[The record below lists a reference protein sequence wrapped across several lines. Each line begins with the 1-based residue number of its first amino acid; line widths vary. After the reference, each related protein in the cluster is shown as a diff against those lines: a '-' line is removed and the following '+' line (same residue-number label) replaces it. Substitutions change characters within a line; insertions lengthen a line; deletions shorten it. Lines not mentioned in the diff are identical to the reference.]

1 MDIIFLLNRKVRI
14 ITNPMDW
21 NSLCMNTEPG
31 IIISPII
38 LDERNINLN
47 EVIGF
52 PNRAYSYGCLVTFI
66 TQKITSAYE
75 NYKNAQIYIPHNG
88 SNNDSSLSVY
98 IRTFRDGNDVKT
110 WRRFT
115 PQNVVNANPTT

>member
-1 MDIIFLLNRKVRI
+1 
-14 ITNPMDW
+14 MDW
-21 NSLCMNTEPG
+21 NSLCMNTELG

-52 PNRAYSYGCLVTFI
+52 PNRAYPYGCLVTFI
-66 TQKITSAYE
+66 TQKTTSTHE

-88 SNNDSSLSVY
+88 SNNDSALSVY
-98 IRTFRDGNDVKT
+98 IRTYRDGNDVKT

-115 PQNVVNANPTT
+115 PQNVVNANPIT